1 MLVIKCGRSY
11 RNDLSTKGDITAMVL
26 LIINVSRSSKR
37 ICSRSVLKWLAS
49 VLNFKT
55 TVTLIASHNQFA

>member
-1 MLVIKCGRSY
+1 MLITKVSY
-11 RNDLSTKGDITAMVL
+11 RNDLSTKVDITAIVL
-26 LIINVSRSSKR
+26 LLLINILKSSKL

-55 TVTLIASHNQFA
+55 TVTLRASHNQFA